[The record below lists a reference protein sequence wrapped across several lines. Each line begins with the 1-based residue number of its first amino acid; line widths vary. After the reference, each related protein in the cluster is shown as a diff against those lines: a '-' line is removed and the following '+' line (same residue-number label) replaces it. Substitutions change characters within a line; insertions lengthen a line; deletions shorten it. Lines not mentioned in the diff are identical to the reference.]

1 MSISTNIMD
10 VTKVTISSPQPL
22 SKHKDT
28 VTRDI
33 FITTE
38 EGESYSI
45 TAFSSDK
52 AVIALEVLG

>member
-1 MSISTNIMD
+1 MSISTTIMD
-10 VTKVTISSPQPL
+10 VTKVTISSAKPL
-22 SKHKDT
+22 SNHKDT

-45 TAFSSDK
+45 TAFSNDN
-52 AVIALEVLG
+52 AVIPLEVT

>member
-10 VTKVTISSPQPL
+10 VTKVTITSAEPL
-22 SKHKDT
+22 NKHKDT

-38 EGESYSI
+38 EGTFTI
-45 TAFSSDK
+45 TAFSTDN
-52 AVIALEVLG
+52 AVIPLEIT

>member
-1 MSISTNIMD
+1 MSISTNIHG
-10 VTKVTISSPQPL
+10 VTKVTISSVEPL

-45 TAFSSDK
+45 TAFSNDD
-52 AVIALEVLG
+52 AVIPLEIT

>member
-1 MSISTNIMD
+1 MSISTTIMN
-10 VTKVTISSPQPL
+10 VTKVTISSEQPL

-45 TAFSSDK
+45 TAFSNDD
-52 AVIALEVLG
+52 AVIPLEVT

>member
-1 MSISTNIMD
+1 MSISTTIMD
-10 VTKVTISSPQPL
+10 VTKVTISSAKPL
-22 SKHKDT
+22 SNHKDT

-38 EGESYSI
+38 EGTYSI

-52 AVIALEVLG
+52 AVIPLELT

>member
-1 MSISTNIMD
+1 MSISTNIFN
-10 VTKVTISSPQPL
+10 VTKVTISSEQL
-22 SKHKDT
+22 LNKHKDT

-45 TAFSSDK
+45 TAFSSDDAK
-52 AVIALEVLG
+52 IALEIT

>member
-1 MSISTNIMD
+1 MSISTTIMD
-10 VTKVTISSPQPL
+10 VTKVTISSAQPL
-22 SKHKDT
+22 NKHKDT

-45 TAFSSDK
+45 TAFSNDN
-52 AVIALEVLG
+52 AVIPLEVT

>member
-1 MSISTNIMD
+1 MSISTTIMD

-22 SKHKDT
+22 NKHKDT

-45 TAFSSDK
+45 TAFSNDD
-52 AVIALEVLG
+52 AVIPLEVT

>member
-1 MSISTNIMD
+1 MSISTTIMD
-10 VTKVTISSPQPL
+10 VTKVTITSAEPL
-22 SKHKDT
+22 NKHKNT

-45 TAFSSDK
+45 TAFSNDN
-52 AVIALEVLG
+52 AVIPLEVT

>member
-1 MSISTNIMD
+1 MSISTTIMN
-10 VTKVTISSPQPL
+10 VTKVTISSEKPL

-45 TAFSSDK
+45 TAFSNDD
-52 AVIALEVLG
+52 AVIALEVT

>member
-10 VTKVTISSPQPL
+10 VTKVTVSSAKPL
-22 SKHKDT
+22 GKHKDT

-38 EGESYSI
+38 EGTYSI
-45 TAFSSDK
+45 TAFSTDN
-52 AVIALEVLG
+52 ALIPLEVS

>member
-1 MSISTNIMD
+1 MSISTTIMD
-10 VTKVTISSPQPL
+10 VTKVTISSAKPL
-22 SKHKDT
+22 NKHKDT

-45 TAFSSDK
+45 TAFSNDD
-52 AVIALEVLG
+52 AVIPLEVT